1 MIMNT
6 NSQPLSQMDLSK
18 IETAYEVENPMGQ
31 KLQVK
36 ELLFGIHKI
45 RVAWSRDEEKF
56 YFSIVDCIGFLTE
69 QETARNASTYWAVL
83 KKRLKEEGCELVTNS
98 NRLDAEN
105 ETLTNCKQLK
115 MLASDGKMRLTD
127 VADTEQLLRLVQSV
141 PSKKAEPFK
150 QWLAHVGQERL
161 NQMQDPE
168 RNIEQMISD
177 YKRLGYSD
185 AWINQRIK
193 TIEIRNNLTDEWKRS
208 GITEQADF
216 AKLTNIIYQ
225 AWSGMTRREY
235 MDYKGLHKESLRD
248 NMTPVEL
255 MLNGLAEAA
264 TTEISQ
270 DRNPQTFGESAQIAH
285 EGGEVADAAR
295 QNLEQRLGR
304 SVISKNRAVNFTTP
318 PDELPLPK
326 SEEDMEG
333 FDVEGLEEL
342 SK

>member
-1 MIMNT
+1 MENNIPSN
-6 NSQPLSQMDLSK
+6 NNLQQMPIAYTITDNGKLLEVKDLTFES
-18 IETAYEVENPMGQ
+18 
-31 KLQVK
+31 
-36 ELLFGIHKI
+36 HKI

-56 YFSIVDCIGFLTE
+56 YFSIVDCVGMLTE
-69 QETARNASTYWAVL
+69 QPSAERAGTYWRVM
-83 KKRLKEEGCELVTNS
+83 KKRLADEGNETVTNC
-98 NRLDAEN
+98 NG
-105 ETLTNCKQLK
+105 LK
-115 MLASDGKMRLTD
+115 LRAADGKFRLTD
-127 VADTEQLLRLVQSV
+127 VADTEQLLRIIQSV

-150 QWLAHVGQERL
+150 LWMAHLGQERL

-168 RNIEQMISD
+168 LNIEQMISD

-208 GITEQADF
+208 GITEHSDF

-225 AWSGMTRREY
+225 AWSGMTKREY

-270 DRNPQTFGESAQIAH
+270 DRNPQTFNESAQIAH

-295 QNLEQRLGR
+295 QNLEHRLGR
-304 SVISKNRAVNFTTP
+304 SVISPKRAIHFTTP
-318 PDELPLPK
+318 ADELPLPK
-326 SEEDMEG
+326 ENED
-333 FDVEGLEEL
+333 LEDTERLNSL
-342 SK
+342 STI